1 MSQDK
6 AIFNVKSEKLKGY
19 AQFVFIEGSLTEL
32 KMNFKEPLNTVQ
44 KELFKLNFPFQVQ
57 ELDQFRKLGFKVV
70 EKNLKKQVDNGLK
83 VALWSKYYGKYVKK
97 KAKGANEAPKSYRI
111 MPKEIGMLSHVE
123 VTEEM
128 LQAYFEC
135 EEWWCKT
142 KSVGNYVSRI
152 NEIELLLSTA
162 GSSTTKHPNK
172 WDRDYFNMLDSAEH
186 ADYYRHL
193 RLMGYTP
200 VKAKTGH
207 IIDWK

>member
-6 AIFNVKSEKLKGY
+6 RIFNVKSEKLKGY
-19 AQFVFIEGSLTEL
+19 AQFVFLGEGLSEL
-32 KMNFKEPLNTVQ
+32 KLNFKEPLNSNQ
-44 KELFKLNFPFQVQ
+44 KELFKLNLPFQVQ
-57 ELDQFRKLGFKVV
+57 DLNGFRQLGFKVV
-70 EKNLKKQVDNGLK
+70 EKAMKKQIDNGLK
-83 VALWSKYYGKYVKK
+83 VALWSKHYGRYVKK
-97 KAKGANEAPKSYRI
+97 KAQGNNEAPKSYKI
-111 MPKEIGMLSHVE
+111 MPKEIGMLSNVL

-128 LQAYFEC
+128 LQAYFDC

-152 NEIELLLSTA
+152 NEIELLLSTK

-172 WDRDYFNMLDSAEH
+172 WDPNYFKTLDNAEH